1 MPRESSVPNHCSFCD
16 KTRAEATKLIVS
28 GNHAICDEC
37 VTLCGKLLI
46 NQGNADNKKDGS
58 VAKHTNPEKIK
69 SYLDQHVVG
78 QEAAKISLSVAVA
91 NHYKRILYQKQTQVE
106 KSNVMLLGP
115 TGSGKTLLAR
125 CVQQHPE
132 CANCELRTMCIHRPD
147 HTGCN
152 WSAEFD
158 FPSDDDDAA
167 IRGLSVAKRLLTRA
181 RTQYNVVS

>member
-1 MPRESSVPNHCSFCD
+1 MPMQRRLKSED
-16 KTRAEATKLIVS
+16 ELKT
-28 GNHAICDEC
+28 
-37 VTLCGKLLI
+37 
-46 NQGNADNKKDGS
+46 
-58 VAKHTNPEKIK
+58 
-69 SYLDQHVVG
+69 
-78 QEAAKISLSVAVA
+78 
-91 NHYKRILYQKQTQVE
+91 
-106 KSNVMLLGP
+106 LLGNTMCWNP
-115 TGSGKTLLAR
+115 RQRMQRRLKSEDELKTLLAR

-147 HTGCN
+147 HTD